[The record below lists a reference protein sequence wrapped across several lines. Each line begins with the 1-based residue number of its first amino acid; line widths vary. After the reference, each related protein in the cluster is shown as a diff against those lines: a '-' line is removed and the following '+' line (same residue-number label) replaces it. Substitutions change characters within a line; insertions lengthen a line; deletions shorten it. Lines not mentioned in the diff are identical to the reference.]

1 MKLEPQIWQISIF
14 NQSAK
19 QYGNCAKKIE
29 NRIKKKENFDF
40 NQLCQILNFQFD
52 LNSSKLLN

>member
-1 MKLEPQIWQISIF
+1 MEIVL
-14 NQSAK
+14 
-19 QYGNCAKKIE
+19 KKIE